1 MWKTALS
8 SASFGL
14 VPFLLRCS
22 IRGGAHGLGVQEPR
36 MEDTTPRAIEI
47 SPGNRRQHFRP
58 MPAGST

>member
-1 MWKTALS
+1 MWEAALS
-8 SASFGL
+8 DHPLDL